1 MKKRRIGIL
10 GSTGSIGKSTL
21 EVLERF
27 PDRYCVKALTGGG
40 NIELLACQIEKFA
53 PDIAAVYDE
62 KRARALRE
70 ILSKDTAT
78 EIVFGEEG
86 YRSAASYAET
96 DMVVS
101 AMVGSAGLMP
111 TIAAISS
118 GKDIAL
124 ANKEV
129 LVMAGDLVMREA
141 EEHGVRIVPVDSEH
155 SAVFQCISGN
165 RHDDIERILL
175 TASGGP
181 FLDLPEE
188 DFADIA
194 PADALAHPTWQM
206 GDKITIDSATLM
218 NKGLEVIEA
227 AHLFGLSADRIEV
240 VVHPQSI
247 VHSMVAFCDGSVM
260 AQMGVP
266 DMKGAIAYAVSC
278 PERLRLG
285 QSFPDFVRLA
295 QLTFRSPDMK
305 KFPCLALAYR
315 ACESG
320 GTMPAAMNAAN
331 EVAVAAFLR
340 GDIGFKRIPE
350 IIEGVMDQYSP
361 VMEPAI
367 GDVLGADHV
376 ARKTAESM
384 LAA

>member
-1 MKKRRIGIL
+1 MKKRSIGIL

-40 NIELLACQIEKFA
+40 NIELLARQIEKFA

-62 KRARALRE
+62 EKARALRQ

-78 EIVFGEEG
+78 EIVYGEEG
-86 YRSAASYAET
+86 YLSAASCKDT

-129 LVMAGDLVMREA
+129 LVMAGELVMREA
-141 EEHGVRIVPVDSEH
+141 AEHGVRIVPVDSEH

-165 RHDDIERILL
+165 RHDDIEKILL

-188 DFADIA
+188 DFAGIA
-194 PADALAHPTWQM
+194 PVDALAHPTWQM

-278 PERLRLG
+278 PERLPLG
-285 QSFPDFVRLA
+285 QSYPDFAKLA

-340 GDIGFKRIPE
+340 GDIDFRRIPE
-350 IIEGVMDQYSP
+350 IIEGVMNQHSP
-361 VMEPAI
+361 VMEPEI
-367 GDVLGADHV
+367 GDVLGADHA

-384 LAA
+384 LA

>member
-1 MKKRRIGIL
+1 MKKRSIGIL
-10 GSTGSIGKSTL
+10 GSTGSIGRSTL

-27 PDRYCVKALTGGG
+27 ADRYCVKALTGGG
-40 NIELLACQIEKFA
+40 NIELLARQIEKFV

-62 KRARALRE
+62 QKAQALRKM
-70 ILSKDTAT
+70 LSKNTET
-78 EIVFGEEG
+78 EIVFGQEG
-86 YRSAASYAET
+86 YRNAAAYSDT

-141 EEHGVRIVPVDSEH
+141 AERGVRIVPVDSEH

-165 RHDDIERILL
+165 RHDDVETILL

-188 DFADIA
+188 EFAGVV
-194 PADALAHPTWQM
+194 PEDALAHPTWQM

-227 AHLFGLSADRIEV
+227 AHLFGISADRIEV
-240 VVHPQSI
+240 VIHPQSI

-266 DMKGAIAYAVSC
+266 DMKGAIAYSVSC
-278 PERLRLG
+278 PERLPLG
-285 QSFPDFVRLA
+285 QSFPDFAKIAR
-295 QLTFRSPDMK
+295 LTFRAPDMK

-315 ACESG
+315 ACKIG

-331 EVAVAAFLR
+331 EAAVAAFLK
-340 GDIGFKRIPE
+340 GDTGFNRIPE
-350 IIEGVMDQYSP
+350 IIEGVMNQYRP
-361 VMEPAI
+361 VMEPGI
-367 GDVLGADHV
+367 DDVIEADLD

-384 LAA
+384 LAG